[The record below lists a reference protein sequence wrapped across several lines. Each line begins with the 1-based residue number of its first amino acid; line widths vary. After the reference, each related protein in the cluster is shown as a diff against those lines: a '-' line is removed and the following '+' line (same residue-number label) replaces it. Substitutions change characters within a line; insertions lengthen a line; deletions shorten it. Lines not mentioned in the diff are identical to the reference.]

1 MCAAPRPPLSWRS
14 PPAAIDAPALAPQHS
29 HSSPLPARQTLKPF
43 GVDAR
48 VEGGA
53 GAELHHATV
62 CVFML
67 SNSIFD
73 DERSLALMRKAV
85 ELGKQCVLVN
95 MPGAKYGPARDKPF
109 PENSF
114 NPSWTPYCP
123 DLKPAF
129 AEICVTWELEYP
141 HACCQELLKRAASHL
156 ERLLGKAV
164 CNVDAATRSL
174 AAAEEASLRA
184 AMRVQPEGVEL
195 EWDWESKVF
204 DAFLSHKITDA
215 KDIVLTWYN
224 ALSALG
230 YFPFVDRLNLDAV
243 ENIPTY
249 VEQTATFVIAVTSNL
264 FVSYWCGVELCKAC
278 DLHAEGRLS
287 ILLVPVQGESW
298 EEPSTGRKLD
308 FPTPEI
314 VTANFGKWFP
324 DLSETTLAR
333 VTQLYAE
340 GSYRDSRM
348 VRHTLMHYKSF
359 ERLLIAR
366 IGLPIKRQVALAA
379 RLAAGGA
386 SAAVMLAAVELLVA
400 EANAYGEALGTHT
413 YFEVEEEAATS
424 AAGHKD
430 LHDATVRVAETV
442 GDVRLTSYSAE
453 EFAAMVARLRQKS
466 QVFGR
471 AGTTPGLMV
480 EQWMVLQVMS
490 PHLLSPIPTAHLP
503 HAPASSLP
511 HAPLPPPTF
520 HPQHLPP
527 PTTLPRCCS
536 RRACP
541 SATPTCCAS

>member
-1 MCAAPRPPLSWRS
+1 
-14 PPAAIDAPALAPQHS
+14 
-29 HSSPLPARQTLKPF
+29 
-43 GVDAR
+43 
-48 VEGGA
+48 
-53 GAELHHATV
+53 
-62 CVFML
+62 ML

-114 NPSWTPYCP
+114 NPSWTPHCP
-123 DLKPAF
+123 ELKPAF

-141 HACCQELLKRAASHL
+141 HACCQELLRRAASHL

-298 EEPSTGRKLD
+298 EEPSTGRRLD

-359 ERLLIAR
+359 ERLLVARVGLSIAR
-366 IGLPIKRQVALAA
+366 QLELAELMQQEAAL
-379 RLAAGGA
+379 RERTGDGGGDGGA
-386 SAAVMLAAVELLVA
+386 SLRRQAMHGQSGRLVA
-400 EANAYGEALGTHT
+400 
-413 YFEVEEEAATS
+413 
-424 AAGHKD
+424 
-430 LHDATVRVAETV
+430 R
-442 GDVRLTSYSAE
+442 
-453 EFAAMVARLRQKS
+453 
-466 QVFGR
+466 
-471 AGTTPGLMV
+471 P
-480 EQWMVLQVMS
+480 
-490 PHLLSPIPTAHLP
+490 
-503 HAPASSLP
+503 
-511 HAPLPPPTF
+511 
-520 HPQHLPP
+520 
-527 PTTLPRCCS
+527 
-536 RRACP
+536 
-541 SATPTCCAS
+541 